1 MKVAVIY
8 WTNTGNTEQMAE
20 EIALGAR
27 DAGADITLTAY
38 ADTTPAEA
46 LQADQLILGMVD
58 QVGAGTQRCRRR
70 GCRSA
75 VVLPRYAG

>member
-27 DAGADITLTAY
+27 DAGADAVLVTY

-46 LQADQLILGMVD
+46 L
-58 QVGAGTQRCRRR
+58 
-70 GCRSA
+70 
-75 VVLPRYAG
+75 

>member
-46 LQADQLILGMVD
+46 LQADQLPRHGYRGIGGRGSRTVH
-58 QVGAGTQRCRRR
+58 AGTLSATRR
-70 GCRSA
+70 
-75 VVLPRYAG
+75 